1 MKTINLI
8 KITLVVLLGITINAN
23 VQADTYKYLRHSHL
37 FYSEFTPSSSPV
49 EDWMFESE
57 YLSEESPSTVEP
69 WMMETDYLGEETP
82 SPESWMFSETHL
94 TESESGGSP
103 EPWMFESGY
112 LSR

>member
-23 VQADTYKYLRHSHL
+23 VQADTHKYLRHSHL
-37 FYSEFTPSSSPV
+37 FYSELTPLSSPV

-57 YLSEESPSTVEP
+57 YLSEESVSTVEP
-69 WMMETDYLGEETP
+69 WMTDTDYLSEET
-82 SPESWMFSETHL
+82 SSLESWMFSETHL
-94 TESESGGSP
+94 TEAESYDSP